1 MYIFKRAQ
9 NLSKKDFAYFEN
21 LRKLPITHQDS
32 CYVTTSQ
39 SGWMTIDFM
48 KLYLRNVIYPYII
61 HWQQEAQNNNLHF
74 ILVCDN
80 APCHNIETYQQEN
93 HHNDIEIE
101 TIKKFLHIIKLP
113 PNTSSLLSPLDL
125 TVNGPLKA
133 YLRKVHHQYVQD
145 QQVLLANGQIVESGV
160 PSRQQCQKHVAMAL
174 RNISPET
181 IIHGF
186 EKAEIIS
193 PVEVRQEP
201 EPIIVIPEDRFFMAF
216 AEDETEELRWTK
228 LSGTHIFNQEIDR
241 VLFPII

>member
-1 MYIFKRAQ
+1 MILRQKP
-9 NLSKKDFAYFEN
+9 SKN
-21 LRKLPITHQDS
+21 S
-32 CYVTTSQ
+32 
-39 SGWMTIDFM
+39 
-48 KLYLRNVIYPYII
+48 
-61 HWQQEAQNNNLHF
+61 F
-74 ILVCDN
+74 ISLNC
-80 APCHNIETYQQEN
+80 
-93 HHNDIEIE
+93 
-101 TIKKFLHIIKLP
+101 LL
-113 PNTSSLLSPLDL
+113 NTSSLLSPLDL

>member
-1 MYIFKRAQ
+1 
-9 NLSKKDFAYFEN
+9 
-21 LRKLPITHQDS
+21 
-32 CYVTTSQ
+32 
-39 SGWMTIDFM
+39 M
-48 KLYLRNVIYPYII
+48 KLYLRNVIYPYIV
-61 HWQQEAQNNNLHF
+61 HRQQEAQNNNLHF
-74 ILVCDN
+74 ILICDN
-80 APCHNIETYQQEN
+80 APCHNIETYLQEN

-133 YLRKVHHQYVQD
+133 YLRKIHHQYVQD

-160 PSRQQCQKHVAMAL
+160 PSRQQCQKHVAQAL
-174 RNISPET
+174 KNISSET

-193 PVEVRQEP
+193 PIEVRQIP

-228 LSGTHIFNQEIDR
+228 LSGTHIFNQDR
-241 VLFPII
+241 PCSIPNHLIGVVNYKINMATYFCIFQLHFMATFVKYTARLQGG

>member
-1 MYIFKRAQ
+1 
-9 NLSKKDFAYFEN
+9 
-21 LRKLPITHQDS
+21 
-32 CYVTTSQ
+32 
-39 SGWMTIDFM
+39 MTIDFM
-48 KLYLRNVIYPYII
+48 KLYLRNVIYPYIV
-61 HWQQEAQNNNLHF
+61 HRQQEAQNNNLHF
-74 ILVCDN
+74 ILICDN
-80 APCHNIETYQQEN
+80 APCHNIETYLQEN

-125 TVNGPLKA
+125 TVNG
-133 YLRKVHHQYVQD
+133 QM
-145 QQVLLANGQIVESGV
+145 ANGQIVESGV
-160 PSRQQCQKHVAMAL
+160 PSRQQCQKHVAQAL
-174 RNISPET
+174 RNISSET

-193 PVEVRQEP
+193 PIEVRQIP